1 MKRKIELPDELKP
14 TPKMY
19 EMAKQIDKEFYKKMY
34 KMLLDNEEHMTPK
47 DAIDILVE
55 MTALKIALQIGMGLT
70 EYDVGILRGVIE
82 RHIASI
88 LYLE

>member
-1 MKRKIELPDELKP
+1 MKKRVELPEELKP

-19 EMAKQIDKEFYKKMY
+19 ELAKQVDEEFYKKMY
-34 KMLLDNEEHMTPK
+34 DMLLETDKQLSPK

-70 EYDVGILRGVIE
+70 EYDIGILRGVIE
-82 RHIASI
+82 RHIAGVLS
-88 LYLE
+88 LE